1 MTCIKGRNF
10 EFEPGHISP
19 KYEDIK
25 CELHRLEGPL
35 EGNLQFVVESED
47 GVLSWQDEQFYV
59 FEQMETEQF
68 EMNAEVLAT
77 SIAGFLFAAVILTLL
92 LRKRS
97 NRETEEMYDSHPKTI
112 PVFETVELEQGP
124 PISSPTP
131 EPSPVPLLTGPEVP
145 AEGLPAG
152 WSMEQWQYYGQQYLD
167 TKQ

>member
-1 MTCIKGRNF
+1 
-10 EFEPGHISP
+10 
-19 KYEDIK
+19 
-25 CELHRLEGPL
+25 
-35 EGNLQFVVESED
+35 
-47 GVLSWQDEQFYV
+47 
-59 FEQMETEQF
+59 METEQF